1 MNKIRMAVAAIG
13 ALGLLG
19 AGFGTAEAAPTS
31 GMLASA
37 IPDSSGVVHGCYSKT
52 SGALKV
58 INTAKTTACPS
69 GYAHLNWNQHGG
81 DQAIVVRNVIFVSDS
96 DTNTQEIVEATC
108 PAGYI
113 GTGGGFAALWDATA
127 EQWRLDVS
135 GPAEANPPP
144 GWNFSDGSNSWEV
157 LFDRTGPVGNG
168 TDSTEV
174 AAYVNCSPSHDIG
187 ATGP

>member
-1 MNKIRMAVAAIG
+1 VNKIRTVVVTIG

-19 AGFGTAEAAPTS
+19 AGFGTAEAVAAS
-31 GMLASA
+31 GIALA
-37 IPDSSGVVHGCYSKT
+37 IPDSSGVIHGCYSKT

-58 INTAKTTACPS
+58 IDTTKTTACLS
-69 GYAHLNWNQHGG
+69 GYTHLNWNQYGG
-81 DQAIVVRNVIFVSDS
+81 DQAIEVSKSIFVSDS

-135 GPAEANPPP
+135 APGEANPPP
-144 GWNFSDGSNSWEV
+144 GWNLSDGSNSWEV
-157 LFDRTGPVGNG
+157 LFDRTGPVGTG
-168 TDSTEV
+168 AGSTQV
-174 AAYVNCSPSHDIG
+174 AAYVNCSPSHDLG